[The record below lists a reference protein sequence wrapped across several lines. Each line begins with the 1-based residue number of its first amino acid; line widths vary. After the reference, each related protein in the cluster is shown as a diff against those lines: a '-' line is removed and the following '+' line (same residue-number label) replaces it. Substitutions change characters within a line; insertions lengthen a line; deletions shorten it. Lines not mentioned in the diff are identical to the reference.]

1 MTEFRIY
8 IEGGGDTAS
17 QKQELRL
24 GFQAFFRELSDRA
37 RDRGHTLQVIL
48 CGDRASTFRDFRTA
62 LRTNRSAVNILL
74 VDAEG
79 PVMMTPWAHLAA
91 RDGWNNPGVPDDV
104 CHLMVQTVEAWL
116 VADPDALKDY
126 YGQGFRRNVLPYR
139 HDVEDIPK
147 ANLLP
152 ALERAS
158 EQTSKGR
165 YRKIQHCADLLKRLN
180 VAAVRG
186 RAEHCERLFDTILA
200 QL

>member
-8 IEGGGDTAS
+8 IEGGGDTAR
-17 QKQELRL
+17 QRGELRL
-24 GFQAFFRELSDRA
+24 GFQAFFHQLLDRA
-37 RDRGHTLQVIL
+37 RDRGHTLRVIL
-48 CGDRASTFRDFRTA
+48 CGDRASTSRDFRTA
-62 LRTNRSAVNILL
+62 LGTHRNAVNILL

-91 RDGWNNPGVPDDV
+91 RDGWDTSGVTDDV

-116 VADPDALKDY
+116 VADPNALAAY
-126 YGQGFRRNVLPYR
+126 YGQGFRGNVLPRR

-147 ANLLP
+147 VDLLP
-152 ALERAS
+152 ALARAS
-158 EQTSKGR
+158 ERTSKGP
-165 YRKIQHCADLLKRLN
+165 YRKIQHCADLLKLLD

-186 RAEHCERLFDTILA
+186 RAHHCARLFDTILA